1 MHASLSLQDLSAC
14 LDASHVAAG
23 LYGPSL
29 AMRLAHLC
37 DTVVGLEA
45 VRDDSDIVRL
55 IPEPARCCLL
65 LLTSDHQL
73 QTIRVFIL
81 WFVCHCIYITP
92 QVCCH
97 ILAATRSTLLLM
109 HSHSTAA
116 PLGSI
121 VQLLKAV
128 HACLMD
134 VSYLHCCACYV
145 SAGFAFQMCLH
156 SVGIDR
162 HQSHQHDLFGWFCSC
177 CGLLHLQKL
186 PSLNALGAPIP
197 DVTLFIIRHKRRRLA
212 IQASTLCLRYVCCS
226 LGCVSHSC

>member
-1 MHASLSLQDLSAC
+1 MHASMSLQDLSAC

-23 LYGPSL
+23 LYSPSL

-65 LLTSDHQL
+65 LLTSEYKL
-73 QTIRVFIL
+73 QAIRVFVFWL
-81 WFVCHCIYITP
+81 CHCMYITP

-121 VQLLKAV
+121 VQPLKDC
-128 HACLMD
+128 ACLLD
-134 VSYLHCCACYV
+134 
-145 SAGFAFQMCLH
+145 
-156 SVGIDR
+156 
-162 HQSHQHDLFGWFCSC
+162 
-177 CGLLHLQKL
+177 
-186 PSLNALGAPIP
+186 
-197 DVTLFIIRHKRRRLA
+197 
-212 IQASTLCLRYVCCS
+212 
-226 LGCVSHSC
+226 GCVIPALLCVLCECWLCISNVSTFCWDRQTSVSSA